1 MQYDPIKKSL
11 GSLIGT
17 SRTLRRIFY
26 FLLDVLLLRSWH
38 VRRLLRRESRNLP
51 ENAEILDAGAGFGQ
65 YSYRMARMN
74 RSWNITAIDIDE
86 SHVSMF
92 HNFIASTGLDKRV
105 EVMVQDLTKP
115 VEKNRYNLIISVDV
129 MEHIEEDTLVF
140 RNFYNALKPGGI
152 LVISTPSDRGGSDVH
167 NHGDKSFIDEHV
179 RDGYNME
186 ELTGILKEAGFDGIS
201 AVYTYGIPG
210 SLAWKL
216 SMKYPVKL
224 ISLSRIFWAILPFYY
239 MAVMPFVLILN
250 LMDVT
255 IRHKSGTGLLV
266 KAVKNL

>member
-11 GSLIGT
+11 GSLIGNGK
-17 SRTLRRIFY
+17 TLRRIFY
-26 FLLDVLLLRSWH
+26 LMLDVLLLRSWH

-74 RSWNITAIDIDE
+74 RLWNITAIDIDE

-92 HNFIASTGLDKRV
+92 SNFIASTGLDKRV
-105 EVMVQDLTKP
+105 KVMVQDLTEP
-115 VEKNRYNLIISVDV
+115 MEKESYNLIISVDV

-186 ELTGILKEAGFDGIS
+186 ALTVILKETGFTDLS

-224 ISLSRIFWAILPFYY
+224 ISLSRIFWVILPFYY
-239 MAVMPFVLILN
+239 LVIMPLVLILN
-250 LMDVT
+250 LLDVT
-255 IRHKSGTGLLV
+255 TWHRSGTGLLIR
-266 KAVKNL
+266 AVKTR

>member
-11 GSLIGT
+11 GSLIGNNKL
-17 SRTLRRIFY
+17 LRRFFY
-26 FLLDVLLLRSWH
+26 ILLDVLLLRSWH
-38 VRRLLRRESRNLP
+38 VRGLLRRESQNMP
-51 ENAEILDAGAGFGQ
+51 DNAEILDAGAGFGQ
-65 YSYRMARMN
+65 YTYRMARMN

-92 HNFIASTGLDKRV
+92 SNFIASTGLDNRV
-105 EVMVQDLTKP
+105 KVTVEDLTKLA
-115 VEKNRYNLIISVDV
+115 KNNTYHLIISVDV
-129 MEHIEEDTLVF
+129 MEHIEEDKLVF
-140 RNFYNALKPGGI
+140 RNFYKALKTGGI

-186 ELTGILKEAGFDGIS
+186 ALTGILREVGFSDIS
-201 AVYTYGIPG
+201 AVYTYGFPG

-224 ISLSRIFWAILPFYY
+224 ISFSRIFWVILPFYY
-239 MAVMPFVLILN
+239 LVVMPFALILN
-250 LMDVT
+250 LLDVT
-255 IRHKSGTGLLV
+255 TRNKSGTGLLV
-266 KAVKNL
+266 KAVKTQ